1 MHKSRTT
8 ALKRNKTKKRNKNKL
23 GSNMRTIFIAGLA
36 ASLYF
41 ATPAQA
47 VTNLGFETGDT
58 AGWTVSG
65 DAGATTAI
73 GGFTATSG
81 SWFGYVQSG
90 TQDVYQTLTQVV
102 SLTAGQILKGKVGF
116 STTDYN
122 PFNDDGFFSI
132 NGTNIFAASVGTA
145 GDYGSTGW
153 VDWSFTA
160 PTAGSYTLQLGVRN
174 QLDGTVPSVAVLDAS
189 VVPEPATWVM
199 MIAGFAMVGLGARGR
214 DRNVSRVNN

>member
-1 MHKSRTT
+1 
-8 ALKRNKTKKRNKNKL
+8 
-23 GSNMRTIFIAGLA
+23 MRTIFIAGLA

-58 AGWTVSG
+58 AGWAVSG

-73 GGFTATSG
+73 GGFTAANG
-81 SWFGYVQSG
+81 SWFGFVRSG
-90 TQDVYQTLTQVV
+90 GQNIYQTLTQVV
-102 SLTAGQILKGKVGF
+102 SLTAGQVVKGKVGF

-132 NGTNIFAASVGTA
+132 NGTNIFAASVA
-145 GDYGSTGW
+145 SVGDFGSTGW
-153 VDWSFTA
+153 LDWSFAA
-160 PTAGSYTLQLGVRN
+160 PTAGNYTLQLGVRN
-174 QLDGTVPSVAVLDAS
+174 INDGGVPSFAVLDS
-189 VVPEPATWVM
+189 GVVPEPATWVM

-214 DRNVSRVNN
+214 DRAVSRVTN